1 MAATISAT
9 ASTGVNANTS
19 NPVSFASMA
28 SGAAAADRISVAAI
42 LSRFRTATTGCTIN
56 GISAT
61 KAIERFNSTSNMMA
75 LIYYVANP
83 SGTTATVA
91 ITFGNAA
98 SGGISCQLYRIIGA
112 NTTPVDTD
120 VDDVTNQENISISG
134 LVIPTGGCGIW
145 AATNG
150 EQTQPGVWS
159 GTGVIATMDRD
170 AGTSRHGSAYS
181 TTAGTPTVGYDD
193 GISQANHYNIVGAAW
208 EETAAGPTAFPHH
221 YYSQLAA

>member
-9 ASTGVNANTS
+9 ASTGVSANTT

-28 SGAAAADRISVAAI
+28 SGTAAADRISVAAI

-61 KAIERFNSTSNMMA
+61 KAIERFNGTSNMLA
-75 LIYYVANP
+75 AIYYVANP

-112 NTTPVDTD
+112 NTTPVATD

-134 LVIPTGGCGIW
+134 LTIPSGGCGIW

-159 GTGVIATMDRD
+159 GTGVTATMDRD

-208 EETAAGPTAFPHH
+208 EASAAGGVFPHH
-221 YYSQLAA
+221 YYFQQYSS